1 MKRPHIA
8 FIGAGNMA
16 EAVIQ
21 GVLASGLFRAD
32 QIVASDPSPAR
43 RAHLAERYGV
53 RAVEQNREAAE
64 WGDFIV
70 LGVKPRSV
78 DAVLVEVRPELKGKV
93 LISVAA
99 GVPLSRLSSGV
110 ERGVIRA
117 MPNAPARVRAGA
129 TALVPARGMAD
140 DDLAAARKIF
150 ESIGAVWIVD
160 EKEIDAVTGLSGSG
174 PAYIALVI
182 EAMADGGVKCGLTR
196 EVALALAAQTAFGTA
211 KMLIES
217 GHHPARLKDE
227 VASPAGT
234 TIAGLHCLEQG
245 GVRAALISAVEAAT
259 ARAVALG
266 GGAPSSSL
274 PVHGE
279 G

>member
-16 EAVIQ
+16 EAVIE
-21 GVLASGLFRAD
+21 GVLAAGLFRAG
-32 QIVASDPSPAR
+32 QVVASDSSHAR
-43 RAHLAERYGV
+43 RAHMTERCGI
-53 RAVEQNREAAE
+53 RAVEQNREAAA

-70 LGVKPRSV
+70 LGVKPRVV
-78 DAVLVEVRPELKGKV
+78 DEVLVEVRPELKGKV

-99 GVPLSRLSSGV
+99 GVSLSRLVSGV

-129 TALVPARGMAD
+129 TALVAARGIAD
-140 DDLAAARKIF
+140 GDLAFARKIF
-150 ESIGAVWIVD
+150 ESIGSVFLVD

-174 PAYIALVI
+174 PAYISLVI
-182 EAMADGGVKCGLTR
+182 EALADGGVKCGLTR
-196 EVALALAAQTAFGTA
+196 EVALALAAQTTFGAA

-217 GHHPARLKDE
+217 GHHPARLKDD

-245 GVRAALISAVEAAT
+245 GVRAAFISAVEAAT
-259 ARAVALG
+259 TRAAVLG
-266 GGAPSSSL
+266 GSASQEMSPSMS
-274 PVHGE
+274 
-279 G
+279 

>member
-16 EAVIQ
+16 EAVIE
-21 GVLASGLFRAD
+21 GVLAAGLFRAG
-32 QIVASDPSPAR
+32 QVVASDSSHAR
-43 RAHLAERYGV
+43 RAHMTERYGI
-53 RAVEQNREAAE
+53 RAVERNREAAA

-70 LGVKPRSV
+70 LGVKPRVV
-78 DAVLVEVRPELKGKV
+78 DEVLVEVRPELKGKV

-99 GVPLSRLSSGV
+99 GVSLSRLVSGV

-129 TALVPARGMAD
+129 TALVAARGIAD
-140 DDLAAARKIF
+140 GDLAFARKIF
-150 ESIGAVWIVD
+150 ESIGSVFLVD

-174 PAYIALVI
+174 PAYISLVI
-182 EAMADGGVKCGLTR
+182 EALADGGVKCGLTR
-196 EVALALAAQTAFGTA
+196 EVALALAAQTTFGTA

-217 GHHPARLKDE
+217 GHHPARLKDD

-245 GVRAALISAVEAAT
+245 GVRAAFISAVEAAT
-259 ARAVALG
+259 TRAAVLG
-266 GGAPSSSL
+266 GSASQEMSPSMS
-274 PVHGE
+274 
-279 G
+279 